1 METTFHQ
8 SSMNETSK
16 DILKTL
22 EDASKPSRPE
32 TDNHETGFWKG
43 AAIIAVAAAVGF
55 GVIAYQAIKK
65 D

>member
-8 SSMNETSK
+8 SNMNETSK

-43 AAIIAVAAAVGF
+43 LAFGLGIALAVALVR
-55 GVIAYQAIKK
+55 KNE
-65 D
+65 